1 MTTKTPPSRADF
13 KVAFIQALTAMG
25 GVTSDRDA
33 LYTKT
38 FEILKFT
45 PSDMGREENS
55 GRCKASKVFNATA
68 YYLKKEGK
76 LVATTR
82 GEYRLAATLQ
92 KPKAQVQPKV
102 TKPVVQVKSQPEPEP
117 QIARLADDD
126 AGDGVS
132 QTSLPPKSSV
142 EVDKT
147 VGTSLN
153 LPQMQQWDSYL
164 INLATQSSSCFGTK
178 YSTRSAVCKGCP
190 LSRECQAQRGRFLAD
205 LATELEAA
213 VSTGT
218 VSKLFNEAPKAEAKS
233 APSPSPAPQKQKS
246 EGAKETGY
254 LSIEIEVDGIICEG
268 CGGRIAKGTKDAVCI
283 PGKGTFHAEC
293 VS

>member
-1 MTTKTPPSRADF
+1 MTTKTQPSRADF
-13 KVAFIQALTAMG
+13 KVAFMQALTAMG

-38 FEILKFT
+38 FEILKFA
-45 PSDMGREENS
+45 PADMGREENS

-82 GEYRLAATLQ
+82 GEYRLSSTLI
-92 KPKAQVQPKV
+92 KPKAPIQPKV
-102 TKPVVQVKSQPEPEP
+102 AKPTVQAKPKPE
-117 QIARLADDD
+117 IARLADDD
-126 AGDGVS
+126 AGDGVDA
-132 QTSLPPKSSV
+132 QKSLPPKPSV

-153 LPQMQQWDSYL
+153 LPQMEQWDSYL

-178 YSTRSAVCKGCP
+178 YSTRSSVCKGCP
-190 LSRECQAQRGRFLAD
+190 LARECQTQRGRFLAD
-205 LATELEAA
+205 LAKELESA

-218 VSKLFNEAPKAEAKS
+218 VAKIFNEAPKVDAKS
-233 APSPSPAPQKQKS
+233 APSPSPAPQVQKP
-246 EGAKETGY
+246 KETGH
-254 LSIEIEVDGIICEG
+254 LSISIEVEGIICEG
-268 CGGRIAKGTKDAVCI
+268 CGGRIAKGTKNAVCI

>member
-102 TKPVVQVKSQPEPEP
+102 TKPVVQVKPQVKPE
-117 QIARLADDD
+117 IARLADDD
-126 AGDGVS
+126 AGDGVQ
-132 QTSLPPKSSV
+132 QTSLPPKPSV

-190 LSRECQAQRGRFLAD
+190 LARECQAQRGRFLAD
-205 LATELEAA
+205 LAKELEAA

-218 VSKLFNEAPKAEAKS
+218 VSKLFNEAPTKTEAQS
-233 APSPSPAPQKQKS
+233 APTPSPAPQKS
-246 EGAKETGY
+246 EGEKSTGY
-254 LSIEIEVDGIICEG
+254 LSISIEVDGIICEG